1 MGNQIK
7 KLPVDL
13 VNKIAAGEVIQRP
26 SSILKEL
33 IENSIDSN
41 AKKIDIFITDFGKTQ
56 IQVSD
61 DGLGMDL
68 NNLKVCYLNHST
80 SKLNSFNDLFKI
92 NSKGFRGEAL
102 SSICSVSKTKIS
114 SCDDNSG
121 IRNFIEVENNE
132 ISNLSEEVGTMGTTV
147 TSRNIFYNVPAR
159 RKFLKSENVELRH
172 IIEEFIRLSIS
183 HFDISFSIKHNGK
196 HVYSLNPSN
205 LKERVNRI
213 FGKSIDNKRYR
224 SRSYIL
230 FW

>member
-114 SCDDNSG
+114 SCNDNSG

-132 ISNLSEEVGTMGTTV
+132 ISNLSEEVGTIGTTV

-159 RKFLKSENVELRH
+159 RKFLKSDK
-172 IIEEFIRLSIS
+172 IEFKHLINEFVRLSIS
-183 HFDISFSIKHNGK
+183 HHEIEFTLKHNNK
-196 HVYSLNPSN
+196 PIYN
-205 LKERVNRI
+205 LKRANQKKRVVEVL
-213 FGKSIDNKRYR
+213 GKSIEKK
-224 SRSYIL
+224 IIPIE
-230 FW
+230 